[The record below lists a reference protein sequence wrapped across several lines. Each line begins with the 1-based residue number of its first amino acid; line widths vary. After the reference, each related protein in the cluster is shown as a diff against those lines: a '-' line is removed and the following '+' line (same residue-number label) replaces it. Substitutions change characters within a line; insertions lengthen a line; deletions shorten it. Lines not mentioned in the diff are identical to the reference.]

1 MEEQLTI
8 SDVSRRTGVATS
20 ALRYYEDLG
29 LIESSRTEG
38 NQRRFERSTIRTVSV
53 IKAAQEVGLSLSE
66 ISAAL
71 DSLPDGRTPTTGD
84 WSRLAAGWRE
94 NLDERIR
101 ELIALRDELGDCIG
115 CGCLSLRSC
124 AIFNPDDRVAA
135 AGPGARY
142 IIGDERPSAE
152 DRGQRTEGR

>member
-1 MEEQLTI
+1 MDDQLTI
-8 SDVSRRTGVATS
+8 SEVSRRTGVAAS
-20 ALRYYEDLG
+20 ALRFYEDLG
-29 LIESSRTEG
+29 LISSERTDG

-53 IKAAQEVGLSLSE
+53 IKAAQEVGLTLHE
-66 ISAAL
+66 ISEAL
-71 DSLPDGRTPTTGD
+71 SSLPGGRTATKAD
-84 WSRLAAGWRE
+84 WARLARGWRA

-124 AIFNPDDRVAA
+124 AIFNPDDRMAT

-142 IIGDERPSAE
+142 ILGDARPE
-152 DRGQRTEGR
+152 IDRA